1 MQCRFVGLLPLFLL
15 SLTLGSVPFVRSA
28 PQPIDFLLGDEE
40 LQAVVKPIPAETTTA
55 VPAEELQQQQQQK
68 KNEED
73 EQHEEQAT
81 VDPVD
86 GEQQTEDP
94 YGDDYTTEEAEEEQE
109 HEEQEPVTE
118 EPEVDEEPATEPVTD
133 VPKDNSVKNVTEKVK
148 PTSSPPSTTILPITS
163 TALPAA
169 SADRTEEDQSG
180 SSEEQLTINPIVA
193 QEPEDQDSSELAQD
207 VNDFIQDL
215 AIEARAQAKEGPKAV
230 NPPAPTSRVPVEP
243 YPRELPPTMPGSTG
257 YVPKSL
263 ESSEDSNEQE
273 QVKVNPIVEQVTSG
287 PVLTEEQYRTLVDKL
302 NWYDQRRFTGFNQ
315 WPTNGF
321 PQRSAG
327 LQRDE
332 RQRQY
337 QSHGSDSFH
346 GHGGFHRGVWH

>member
-15 SLTLGSVPFVRSA
+15 SLTFGGVPSVRSA

-55 VPAEELQQQQQQK
+55 VPTTEELQQQQQQK
-68 KNEED
+68 KNDED

-81 VDPVD
+81 VDPVED
-86 GEQQTEDP
+86 EQQTEDP
-94 YGDDYTTEEAEEEQE
+94 YEDDYTAEEEN
-109 HEEQEPVTE
+109 PVTE
-118 EPEVDEEPATEPVTD
+118 EPELDEEPTTASVPD
-133 VPKDNSVKNVTEKVK
+133 VPKDSSAKNVTEKVK
-148 PTSSPPSTTILPITS
+148 PTSSPPSTTALPVTS
-163 TALPAA
+163 TPLPPA
-169 SADRTEEDQSG
+169 SADGTEEDEAG
-180 SSEEQLTINPIVA
+180 SSEEQLTMNPIVA
-193 QEPEDQDSSELAQD
+193 QEPDDHDSSELAQD

-215 AIEARAQAKEGPKAV
+215 AIEARAQSKEGPKAV
-230 NPPAPTSRVPVEP
+230 DPPAPTSRVPVEP
-243 YPRELPPTMPGSTG
+243 YPRELVPTMPTSTS

-273 QVKVNPIVEQVTSG
+273 QVKVNPIVEQVNGG

-315 WPTNGF
+315 WSTNSF

-332 RQRQY
+332 RQRLY

-346 GHGGFHRGVWH
+346 GHGGFHRGVWP

>member
-1 MQCRFVGLLPLFLL
+1 MQCRFVGLLPFCLLL
-15 SLTLGSVPFVRSA
+15 SLTLGGVPSVRSA

-55 VPAEELQQQQQQK
+55 VPTTEELQHQQK
-68 KNEED
+68 IDED

-81 VDPVD
+81 VDPVED
-86 GEQQTEDP
+86 EQQTEDP
-94 YGDDYTTEEAEEEQE
+94 YEDDYTTEEEEQE
-109 HEEQEPVTE
+109 REDPVTE
-118 EPEVDEEPATEPVTD
+118 EPEVDEEPTTVPVAD
-133 VPKDNSVKNVTEKVK
+133 VPKDGPVKNVTEKVN
-148 PTSSPPSTTILPITS
+148 PTSPSPPPSTTTLPGTS
-163 TALPAA
+163 TALPPT
-169 SADRTEEDQSG
+169 SADGSEEDGSG
-180 SSEEQLTINPIVA
+180 SSEEQLTVNPIVA
-193 QEPEDQDSSELAQD
+193 QEPEDHDSTELAQD

-215 AIEARAQAKEGPKAV
+215 AIEARAQSKEGSKAV

-243 YPRELPPTMPGSTG
+243 YPREVVPPMPGSSG
-257 YVPKSL
+257 YVPKTL
-263 ESSEDSNEQE
+263 ASSEESNEQE
-273 QVKVNPIVEQVTSG
+273 QVKVNPIVEQTNG

-315 WPTNGF
+315 WPTNSF

-332 RQRQY
+332 RQRLY

-346 GHGGFHRGVWH
+346 GHSGFHRGVWH